1 MAIKQFS
8 DYDKVQAYDGDF
20 ETLPLGGHICIIKG
34 TKIETYDW
42 GEMLVLALDI
52 DEGEH
57 KGFYQRQY
65 DRRKADKPDAK
76 WPGTYRQGIPKDDNS
91 DKDNKTKGFFKGMI
105 TCIEKSNPGYTWN
118 WDERTLAG
126 KKIGGI
132 FGQEEFETQTGEV
145 KLATKCFYLRSV
157 DAIRKGVE
165 VPPVKR
171 LKKEPKDISGAP
183 FPDDNDTPL
192 PFDL

>member
-8 DYDKVQAYDGDF
+8 DYSNVQAFDGDF
-20 ETLPLGGHICIIKG
+20 ETLPLGGHICVIKG
-34 TKIETYDW
+34 TKIESYDW

-65 DRRKADKPDAK
+65 DRRKQDKPDAK
-76 WPGTYRQGIPKDDNS
+76 WPGTYRQGIPKDDGS

-118 WDERTLAG
+118 WDEKSLAG
-126 KKIGGI
+126 KKIGGV
-132 FGQEEFETQTGEV
+132 FGQEEFIGTDGQV
-145 KLATKCFYLRSV
+145 HLATKCVYVRTV
-157 DAIRKGVE
+157 DSIRKGVE
-165 VPPVKR
+165 VPKTKVLDNRP
-171 LKKEPKDISGAP
+171 EPADSF
-183 FPDDNDTPL
+183 FPPADDTPL